1 MGRRARTR
9 QANEEREEEEDEERE
24 EEEDEEEGEDDGQQL
39 SQDDTEA
46 DPVCGLY
53 AGGEAPQ
60 SAIDVDATKTVGEQL
75 EEQKN
80 EEEAGSYADQ
90 TTHAIATG
98 GSDCDDDDYDTE
110 DGGQG
115 EGLTR
120 IDAHG
125 NKIKTGT
132 RLLTALEV
140 LDSDSGVED
149 EVTMKRPSVSRQ
161 FKMIAE
167 GVKRAAAAGKMAPD
181 PSPRRM
187 RAPKRRARPAA
198 SVLVPD
204 EFGADSLIFDER
216 DGDGV
221 TNLSDDE
228 DDEDDSVY
236 DIEEIMAREW
246 DTERQEMMWTVKFT
260 GWGPEFNEVR
270 TCGVQ
275 YNMGRMY
282 SCST

>member
-1 MGRRARTR
+1 
-9 QANEEREEEEDEERE
+9 
-24 EEEDEEEGEDDGQQL
+24 
-39 SQDDTEA
+39 
-46 DPVCGLY
+46 
-53 AGGEAPQ
+53 
-60 SAIDVDATKTVGEQL
+60 
-75 EEQKN
+75 
-80 EEEAGSYADQ
+80 
-90 TTHAIATG
+90 
-98 GSDCDDDDYDTE
+98 
-110 DGGQG
+110 
-115 EGLTR
+115 
-120 IDAHG
+120 
-125 NKIKTGT
+125 
-132 RLLTALEV
+132 
-140 LDSDSGVED
+140 
-149 EVTMKRPSVSRQ
+149 
-161 FKMIAE
+161 
-167 GVKRAAAAGKMAPD
+167 
-181 PSPRRM
+181 M